1 MTIQERLKIYSNTYK
16 KEPYHRKIQGTTDLL
31 DEAVEVIDRLQNT
44 KKRDEVFRRCIVEY
58 GANSQIDMALEEMA
72 ELSKALLKLRREKDG
87 NSKSLIDDVIDE
99 IADVRIMCRQMELL
113 FQAEDRVEK
122 RIDFKVKRQMKR
134 LENNATLTHLLKPVG

>member
-16 KEPYHRKIQGTTDLL
+16 KEPYHREIQGTTDLL

-44 KKRDEVFRRCIVEY
+44 KKRDDVFRHCIVAY
-58 GANSQIDMALEEMA
+58 GANSQIDKTIEEMA
-72 ELSKALLKLRREKDG
+72 ELTKALLKLRIAKDS
-87 NSKSLIDDVIDE
+87 NSKLLIDDVIDE

-122 RIDFKVKRQMKR
+122 RIDFKVERQRKR
-134 LENNATLTHLLKPVG
+134 LELEK